1 MQLEIGKIYNGKV
14 KGITQY
20 GAFVDIDGGGTGMV
34 HISEIANTYVSD
46 IREHL
51 TEEQEVQVKVIGI
64 NEQGKV
70 SLSIKKVSDNG
81 DSQPRQRRFDKGQ
94 GRPDRGFDKGDRGA
108 DRGADRGY
116 DRGADRGADR
126 GDRNAD
132 RGDRSD
138 KGGDRGERRSKPNIW
153 EPKKQIPQSEMT
165 FEDMMSRFKQTS
177 EERMCDLKRST
188 DRKNGTRRK

>member
-1 MQLEIGKIYNGKV
+1 MQLEIGKVYNGKV

-20 GAFVDIDGGGTGMV
+20 GAFVDIEGGGTGMV

-51 TEEQEVQVKVIGI
+51 TEDQDVKVKVIGI

-70 SLSIKKVSDNG
+70 SLSIKKASENG
-81 DSQPRQRRFDKGQ
+81 DAQPRQRRFDKGQ
-94 GRPDRGFDKGDRGA
+94 SKFDKGDKGGEKFDKFDKGDRGFDKGDKNN
-108 DRGADRGY
+108 DRPQ
-116 DRGADRGADR
+116 
-126 GDRNAD
+126 
-132 RGDRSD
+132 
-138 KGGDRGERRSKPNIW
+138 RSKPVIW
-153 EPKKQIPQSEMT
+153 EPKKQVPPSEMT

>member
-1 MQLEIGKIYNGKV
+1 MQLEIGKVYNGKV

-20 GAFVDIDGGGTGMV
+20 GAFIDIEGGGTGMV

-51 TEEQEVQVKVIGI
+51 TEDQDVKVKVIGI
-64 NEQGKV
+64 NELGKV
-70 SLSIKKVSDNG
+70 SLSIKKASENG
-81 DSQPRQRRFDKGQ
+81 DAQPRQRRFDKGQ
-94 GRPDRGFDKGDRGA
+94 GKFDK
-108 DRGADRGY
+108 
-116 DRGADRGADR
+116 
-126 GDRNAD
+126 N
-132 RGDRSD
+132 D
-138 KGGDRGERRSKPNIW
+138 KGGDKSEKFDKGEKNSERPQRSKPVIW
-153 EPKKQIPQSEMT
+153 EPKKQIPPSEMT

>member
-1 MQLEIGKIYNGKV
+1 MQLEIGKIYNGRV

-51 TEEQEVQVKVIGI
+51 TEEQEVRVKVIGI
-64 NEQGKV
+64 NEAGKV
-70 SLSIKKVSDNG
+70 SLSIKKASENG
-81 DSQPRQRRFDKGQ
+81 EAQPRQKRFDKGQ
-94 GRPDRGFDKGDRGA
+94 GRG
-108 DRGADRGY
+108 
-116 DRGADRGADR
+116 DRGADR
-126 GDRNAD
+126 GDRGAD
-132 RGDRSD
+132 RGGDRNDRSQ
-138 KGGDRGERRSKPNIW
+138 RSKPVIW
-153 EPKKQIPQSEMT
+153 EPKKQTLPSEMT